1 MIADERRRVI
11 LEIIKNKKAV
21 SVQSLSQELKTS
33 VVTIRRDLDF
43 LSEKGLIRR
52 SHGGATLNDE
62 KVGLELPLILEMRKK
77 EK

>member
-11 LEIIKNKKAV
+11 LEIIKNKKVV

-43 LSEKGLIRR
+43 LSEKGLIIR

-62 KVGLELPLILEMRKK
+62 KVGLEFTFDIRMRKK